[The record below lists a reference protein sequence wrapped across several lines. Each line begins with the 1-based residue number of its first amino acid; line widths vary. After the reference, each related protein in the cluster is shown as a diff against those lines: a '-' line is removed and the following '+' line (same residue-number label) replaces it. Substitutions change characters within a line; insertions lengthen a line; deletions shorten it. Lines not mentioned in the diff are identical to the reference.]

1 MMKEIML
8 LKYGSIISDKNIGE
22 QVYSEIEE
30 LLKKENKIEIN
41 LYDIK
46 SMATFNA
53 KQIFGRLYLKLG
65 STSFYE
71 RINVKNA
78 SENIKL
84 IIRMGILSAIEEEN
98 LPPMPA

>member
-65 STSFYE
+65 STSFY
-71 RINVKNA
+71 K
-78 SENIKL
+78 
-84 IIRMGILSAIEEEN
+84 IIFFPNWRKCSPLLAQVF
-98 LPPMPA
+98 PPTGAD